1 MENHFH
7 GFLLAVLIELRDPN
21 CLIAGQ
27 WLLSETKTKT
37 NDSLFQL
44 SHLIEESEAWVLVA
58 ELHRIPYK
66 GQLRFLW
73 GICARDMTGQD
84 VPDEGPFWS
93 KCQEKPG
100 CEMNIEE
107 LQSREEV
114 ISFGLTL

>member
-7 GFLLAVLIELRDPN
+7 GFLLAVLIELRAPN
-21 CLIAGQ
+21 FLIAGQ

-58 ELHRIPYK
+58 KLHRVLCK

-73 GICARDMTGQD
+73 GICARDMTGEVVPVMRGHSGQSVKRSQD
-84 VPDEGPFWS
+84 V
-93 KCQEKPG
+93 K
-100 CEMNIEE
+100 
-107 LQSREEV
+107 
-114 ISFGLTL
+114 